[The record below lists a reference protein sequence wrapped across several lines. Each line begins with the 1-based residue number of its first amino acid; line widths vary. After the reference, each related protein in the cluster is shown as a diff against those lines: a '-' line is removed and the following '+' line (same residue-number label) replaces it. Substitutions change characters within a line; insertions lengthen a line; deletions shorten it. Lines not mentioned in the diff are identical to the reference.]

1 MRYVTVSEAIHIA
14 TRLLGVSPEVL
25 LNDHVINLLDSAL
38 HAPQATFDG
47 VDLVVGLEAKAET
60 LAFHVSRNHPL
71 PDGNKRLAWMIMN
84 VFLELNGHELDRDEL
99 RAVCLMWAVA
109 AGEADTQAIQHV
121 ISWWVRPLQQA
132 AV

>member
-14 TRLLGVSPEVL
+14 TRLLDVPPEAL
-25 LNDHVINLLDSAL
+25 INDHVVNLLDSAL

-47 VDLVVGLEAKAET
+47 VDLVAGLEAKAAT
-60 LAFHVSRNHPL
+60 LAYHVSRNHPL
-71 PDGNKRLAWMIMN
+71 PDGNKRLAWMVMN
-84 VFLELNGHELDRDEL
+84 VFLELNGYVLDRDEL

-109 AGEADTQAIQHV
+109 AGEADMQGIRHV
-121 ISWWVRPLQQA
+121 ISWWVRPLQHA